1 VGIPQCPGPALLV
14 MGILSKSEEA
24 LSEAESRVEYVFG
37 PLLRKTDP
45 KIFQSFTSY
54 YESEMGPDLLRSYW
68 VFAEPVVRAALVEAK
83 LFTSRIERKMSIG
96 NKRTVNLDPG
106 LLSLES
112 LVLATTKPYSH
123 RIYLSK
129 GIYGELSYMFRKDGG
144 VDLLEWTYPDYRKSE
159 VMAFFSGIRKEA
171 LFT

>member
-1 VGIPQCPGPALLV
+1 MGIKPPPDTVLLV
-14 MGILSKSEEA
+14 MGVLSKSKEA
-24 LSEAESRVEYVFG
+24 LWEAESRTEYVFG

-45 KIFQSFTSY
+45 EVLEGFTSY
-54 YESEMGPDLLRSYW
+54 YEREMGPDLLRSYW

-83 LFTSRIERKMSIG
+83 LATNRIERKMSIG
-96 NKRTVNLDPG
+96 SKRTVNLDPG

-129 GIYGELSYMFRKDGG
+129 GIYGELSYMFRKRGG
-144 VDLLEWTYPDYRKSE
+144 VDLLEWTYPDYRSSV
-159 VMAFFSGIRKEA
+159 VMDFFSGIRKEV
-171 LFT
+171 LLI